1 MKVILRADVEKLG
14 HLGDIVNVKP
24 GFGRNYL
31 LPQQLAS
38 LATPAN
44 IRVFELERKKLQA
57 RMDALR
63 SAASLV
69 AEKLEGVVVTIAMRV
84 GDNDKLYGSV
94 TPAMIGEALAAMG
107 IEVDRHRLLLDG
119 AIRTLGEY
127 NVRARLHADV
137 VPAFTVK
144 VVSDEK
150 RVVEEEAPVEAAAE
164 AEAADHEPAGSRARL
179 RRSHREPEH
188 HGVHRCVRVHLLQLC
203 GHPYLGLRLY
213 PSLHGL

>member
-24 GFGRNYL
+24 GYGRNYL

-63 SAASLV
+63 AAASDV
-69 AEKLEGVVVTIAMRV
+69 AAKLEGVVVTISMRV
-84 GDNDKLYGSV
+84 GENDKLYGSV
-94 TPAMIGEALAAMG
+94 TPAMIGDALAAMG

-119 AIRTLGEY
+119 AIRTLGEHH
-127 NVRARLHADV
+127 VRARLHADV
-137 VPAFTVK
+137 VPSFIVK
-144 VVSDEK
+144 IVSEEK
-150 RVVEEEAPVEAAAE
+150 HIAEEEAPVEAPAAE
-164 AEAADHEPAGSRARL
+164 AEAPAENA
-179 RRSHREPEH
+179 
-188 HGVHRCVRVHLLQLC
+188 
-203 GHPYLGLRLY
+203 
-213 PSLHGL
+213 

>member
-1 MKVILRADVEKLG
+1 MKVILLK
-14 HLGDIVNVKP
+14 DIKGTGKKDQIIEVSD

-63 SAASLV
+63 AAAGEL
-69 AEKLEGVVVTIAMRV
+69 AGKLEGVVVTIAMRV

-127 NVRARLHADV
+127 SVRARLHADV

-164 AEAADHEPAGSRARL
+164 AEAAE
-179 RRSHREPEH
+179 
-188 HGVHRCVRVHLLQLC
+188 
-203 GHPYLGLRLY
+203 
-213 PSLHGL
+213 

>member
-24 GFGRNYL
+24 GYGRNYL

-63 SAASLV
+63 AAAGDL
-69 AEKLEGVVVTIAMRV
+69 AAKLEGVVVTIAMRV

-94 TPAMIGEALAAMG
+94 TPAMIGEALASMG

-127 NVRARLHADV
+127 SVRARLHADV

-150 RVVEEEAPVEAAAE
+150 RIVEEEAPVEAPAE
-164 AEAADHEPAGSRARL
+164 AEAAAE
-179 RRSHREPEH
+179 
-188 HGVHRCVRVHLLQLC
+188 
-203 GHPYLGLRLY
+203 
-213 PSLHGL
+213 

>member
-24 GFGRNYL
+24 GYGRNYL

-63 SAASLV
+63 AAASEL
-69 AEKLEGVVVTIAMRV
+69 AAKLEGVVVTISMRV
-84 GDNDKLYGSV
+84 GENDKLYGSV
-94 TPAMIGEALAAMG
+94 TPAMIGDALAAMG

-119 AIRTLGEY
+119 AIRTLGDHH
-127 NVRARLHADV
+127 VRARLHADV
-137 VPAFTVK
+137 VPSFTVK
-144 VVSDEK
+144 IVSEEK
-150 RVVEEEAPVEAAAE
+150 HIAEEEAPVEAPAAE
-164 AEAADHEPAGSRARL
+164 AEVPAENA
-179 RRSHREPEH
+179 
-188 HGVHRCVRVHLLQLC
+188 
-203 GHPYLGLRLY
+203 
-213 PSLHGL
+213 